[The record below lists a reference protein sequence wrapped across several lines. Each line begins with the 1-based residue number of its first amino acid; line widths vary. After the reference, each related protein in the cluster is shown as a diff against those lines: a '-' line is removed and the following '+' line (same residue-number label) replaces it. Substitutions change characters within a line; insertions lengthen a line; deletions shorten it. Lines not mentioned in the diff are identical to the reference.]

1 MLLYIITEDII
12 MYSPLAILAGFILY
26 RIFKGGGSIAED
38 IVMKR

>member
-1 MLLYIITEDII
+1 MLLYIITVDVV
-12 MYSPLAILAGFILY
+12 MYSALAIIFGFMLY